1 MLIGLTGGIGSGKS
15 AAASMFADLG
25 ISTIDV
31 DQAARQV
38 VAPGQPA
45 LQSIAEHF
53 GPQVLQADG
62 SLDRKRL
69 RELVFAAPQQR
80 RWLEQLTHPL
90 IRQLVNQQID
100 NASSA
105 YVMLVSPLLVESGQH
120 KRCDRILVVDVPPE
134 LQLARTRSRDG
145 ASSEQIQAIMQAQL
159 SREQRLAHADD
170 VINNSASLEH
180 LQQQVQQLHQQ
191 YLALAETGK

>member
-53 GPQVLQADG
+53 GPQVLQANG

-180 LQQQVQQLHQQ
+180 LQQQVQHLHQQ